1 MHYQKEKECI
11 AVGCV
16 PSAAVAVCWGGGGG
30 LLQGGGVCC
39 RGVGV
44 SAAKGW
50 GGGEATFPC
59 WKEEEAV
66 GSLTVSSCQAA
77 PKQRADCCVVGLLWL

>member
-1 MHYQKEKECI
+1 MVCSREE
-11 AVGCV
+11 G
-16 PSAAVAVCWGGGGG
+16 SAAGEWGCLLLGGGGG
-30 LLQGGGVCC
+30 
-39 RGVGV
+39 
-44 SAAKGW
+44 
-50 GGGEATFPC
+50 EAIFPC